1 MTLQAVLFD
10 LDGVLVD
17 SEPIWEQI
25 RRDFSTQRGGTWS
38 GEVQR
43 QMMGARTADWA
54 TKLSENVGGKISPDE
69 AAKAVIDELAATYRR
84 RPPLIPGAAG
94 AVRALA
100 GEFKLG
106 LVSGSPPLLIA
117 LSLELLGVTECF
129 EVTMSADDVARG
141 KPAPDPYLELARRM
155 GRPPTACVVVEDSG
169 NGIRSGHAAG
179 MRVIAIPRGEHQPD
193 AETLSLAAAV
203 LGDIGDLAP
212 YLRSKISFA

>member
-1 MTLQAVLFD
+1 MAIRAVLFD

-25 RRDFSTQRGGTWS
+25 RRDFSTHRGGTWS

-43 QMMGARTADWA
+43 RMMGARTAEWA
-54 TKLSENVGGKISPDE
+54 TKLSENVGGQVSPE
-69 AAKAVIDELAATYRR
+69 AAAKAVIDELAASYRTR
-84 RPPLIPGAAG
+84 LPLIPGAAE

-100 GEFKLG
+100 RDFKLG
-106 LVSGSPPLLIA
+106 LVSGSPPSLIA
-117 LSLELLGVTECF
+117 LSLELLGVTDCF

-155 GRPPTACVVVEDSG
+155 GQSPAACAVVEDSG

-179 MRVIAIPRGEHQPD
+179 MLVIAIPRGEYQPD
-193 AETLSLAAAV
+193 ADTLSLAAAV
-203 LGDIGDLAP
+203 LADITELGP

>member
-1 MTLQAVLFD
+1 MLFD

-17 SEPIWEQI
+17 SEPIWEKI
-25 RRDFSTQRGGTWS
+25 RRDFSTRRGGTWS

-54 TKLSENVGGKISPDE
+54 TKLSENVGGQVSPE
-69 AAKAVIDELAATYRR
+69 AAAKAVIEELASTYRR
-84 RPPLIPGAAG
+84 HPPLIPGAAE

-100 GEFKLG
+100 NDFKLG
-106 LVSGSPPLLIA
+106 LVSGSPPSLIA

-155 GRPPTACVVVEDSG
+155 GQMPTACVVVEDSA

-179 MRVIAIPRGEHQPD
+179 MRVIAIPRGEHRPD
-193 AETLSLAAAV
+193 AETLSLATAV
-203 LGDIGDLAP
+203 LGDIRELAL

>member
-1 MTLQAVLFD
+1 MAIAAVLFD

-17 SEPIWEQI
+17 SEPIWEKI

-54 TKLSENVGGKISPDE
+54 KKLSENVGGQVSPEE
-69 AAKAVIDELAATYRR
+69 AAKAMIDQLAATYRR
-84 RPPLIPGAAG
+84 HPPLIPGAAD

-100 GEFKLG
+100 KDFKLG
-106 LVSGSPPLLIA
+106 LVSGSPPSLIA

-141 KPAPDPYLELARRM
+141 KPAPDPYLELARQM
-155 GRPPTACVVVEDSG
+155 GQSPSACVVVEDSA

-193 AETLSLAAAV
+193 AETLSLAVAV
-203 LGDIGDLAP
+203 LGDIRELAP